1 MAIKKSLNGNV
12 FIQAKPKKTRQ
23 GSGQHT
29 KYSATSSNGAKK
41 RYKGQGRSGA
51 FFLCCY
57 CGPCYFN
64 GYKVVR

>member
-1 MAIKKSLNGNV
+1 MAIKKSMNGNV

-41 RYKGQGRSGA
+41 RYKGQGR
-51 FFLCCY
+51 
-57 CGPCYFN
+57 
-64 GYKVVR
+64 